1 MFQMTLLALL
11 FISSSIFAQTAK
23 PGTTTQ
29 STKAKSVTSVATS
42 SPIPA
47 SGFLIKKIQK
57 GSIFEKLGFKKGDV
71 LQSYNGK
78 SVMDPL
84 AASEL
89 EEMLKKDQQVEIE
102 ILRKGKQIKNTY
114 QIK

>member
-1 MFQMTLLALL
+1 MFTKLLVGFIFLALNVL
-11 FISSSIFAQTAK
+11 AETPKTSPSPQ
-23 PGTTTQ
+23 
-29 STKAKSVTSVATS
+29 KS
-42 SPIPA
+42 PPNQ
-47 SGFLIKKIQK
+47 SGFLIKKIRK
-57 GSIFEKLGFKKGDV
+57 GSVYEKLGFKKGDI
-71 LQSYNGK
+71 LQTYNGK

-102 ILRKGKQIKNTY
+102 ILRDGNKIKNTY